1 MRESYYNITYR
12 IFKRERVRVTKQD
25 LEILPKKIENT
36 KEMKNQ
42 IEFSWQNDY
51 LETSHL
57 SIVCK
62 VMLKEW
68 ERLLPK
74 YPVSKA
80 FMQFK
85 TDNMVRLY
93 ISFSVPDDLSKSEIK
108 NIIDTGQVTLGECLD
123 KVTLKVVGPEKL
135 TKIPMK
141 IESKSRKHTTSN
153 AKEIKIEEDEQIK
166 RLNQEIEQQEA
177 LIQRLTTQQKE
188 LQAEFVLEDV
198 APVTVPKSVVVP
210 VEAIEIV
217 ENEPIEVKSD
227 YFGDSQDQKIA
238 ELIKENEA
246 LKKEVTVLTEEV
258 TTNYEM
264 NRQLDLANM
273 KLNDLLKKN
282 KLDAERVTKVSEI
295 EERLKQ
301 TLQENS
307 DYRIRQME
315 AKRLSDQY
323 ANNNEHLK
331 ESLTRLEEEQ
341 AELIKQAQ
349 TDYTALDEQLKEAEK
364 ELILESNERHKVA
377 IQLKNTQKKLVTS
390 DLELE
395 DKNKKIKSLS
405 IELRNQLD
413 LRQELTEEQEQ
424 LEETIDQLTSELQL
438 AKVANTILKE
448 QLEDLEAKQASY
460 DRIDDW
466 QEKYEDLVDRYTE
479 LEAESLSYRQE
490 VALLSSQIQTMN
502 EKISQ
507 EIKAEQVIERFEMPQ
522 QSPLEEL
529 LFDDELDFMYEEDP
543 YVEEVI
549 TEELMQIRKKD
560 QTQEEKK
567 IKELLDYYHHEDR
580 YDDIKVTKEKYRQH
594 MLSFKF
600 LKLRW
605 EQVFV
610 MDESDKNTAFLE
622 WCEPY
627 IEDIESFE
635 EELAADVKRTFF
647 MKNYVIMDGGTY
659 QILKGYS
666 RLSAYL
672 DTYYLKVSYY
682 IDKYFLNEGKSMNN
696 GRKTS
701 TQPVD

>member
-323 ANNNEHLK
+323 ANNNEH
-331 ESLTRLEEEQ
+331 
-341 AELIKQAQ
+341 
-349 TDYTALDEQLKEAEK
+349 
-364 ELILESNERHKVA
+364 
-377 IQLKNTQKKLVTS
+377 
-390 DLELE
+390 
-395 DKNKKIKSLS
+395 
-405 IELRNQLD
+405 
-413 LRQELTEEQEQ
+413 
-424 LEETIDQLTSELQL
+424 
-438 AKVANTILKE
+438 
-448 QLEDLEAKQASY
+448 
-460 DRIDDW
+460 
-466 QEKYEDLVDRYTE
+466 
-479 LEAESLSYRQE
+479 
-490 VALLSSQIQTMN
+490 
-502 EKISQ
+502 
-507 EIKAEQVIERFEMPQ
+507 
-522 QSPLEEL
+522 
-529 LFDDELDFMYEEDP
+529 
-543 YVEEVI
+543 
-549 TEELMQIRKKD
+549 
-560 QTQEEKK
+560 
-567 IKELLDYYHHEDR
+567 
-580 YDDIKVTKEKYRQH
+580 
-594 MLSFKF
+594 
-600 LKLRW
+600 
-605 EQVFV
+605 
-610 MDESDKNTAFLE
+610 
-622 WCEPY
+622 
-627 IEDIESFE
+627 
-635 EELAADVKRTFF
+635 
-647 MKNYVIMDGGTY
+647 
-659 QILKGYS
+659 
-666 RLSAYL
+666 
-672 DTYYLKVSYY
+672 
-682 IDKYFLNEGKSMNN
+682 
-696 GRKTS
+696 
-701 TQPVD
+701 